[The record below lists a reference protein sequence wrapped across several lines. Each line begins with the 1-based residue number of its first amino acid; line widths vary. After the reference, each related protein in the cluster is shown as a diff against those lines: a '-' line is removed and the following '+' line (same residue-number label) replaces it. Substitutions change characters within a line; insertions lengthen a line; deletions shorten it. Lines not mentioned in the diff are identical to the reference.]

1 MNYYK
6 DTKFATSTVKL
17 YNSKIEKWIEI
28 MPEHMKSIIH
38 ITLNANESC
47 EILKKNL
54 SNTNNSNLHGYYS
67 AIIAFIE
74 YNTDIKNLISNT
86 LLTSLHSTWDKI
98 RKDNEEPIIKRRLQ
112 NKPTEKQ
119 SEKGGSQITFD
130 QIVKKRDS
138 LKYGSLERLL
148 LGFYTYLPP
157 VRADYGNVE
166 IVTFTQKPTTENYIR
181 FITPKT
187 SKCIIR
193 DFKTK
198 KTYNRLENNLP
209 SELDAELRQS
219 LKDFPRKY
227 LFTNILGEPFAKRNS
242 FTVWCKR
249 VLKKLFNTDMT
260 LVMFRHA
267 YISTLDFTRLTD
279 EQRTEIGNKMGHSIG
294 TQKSYQWINDDS
306 SEDGNQICEDVKHII
321 INGKKYIEAR

>member
-6 DTKFATSTVKL
+6 DTTFAISTVKL
-17 YNSKIEKWIEI
+17 YNSKVEKWIDF
-28 MPEHMKSIIH
+28 MPDNMKSIIH
-38 ITLNANESC
+38 IATNPDISC

-54 SNTNNSNLHGYYS
+54 TNTNNSNLHGYYS

-74 YNTDIKNLISNT
+74 YNNDIKNLINNT
-86 LLTSLHSTWDKI
+86 LLTSLHTTWDKI
-98 RKDNEEPIIKRRLQ
+98 RKDNEAPIIKRRLQ

-119 SEKGGSQITFD
+119 SGKGGSHITFE
-130 QIVKKRDS
+130 QIIQKRDS

-166 IVTFTQKPTTENYIR
+166 IVNFTQKPTTQNYIR
-181 FITPKT
+181 FITSTT

-198 KTYNRLENNLP
+198 KIYNRLENTLP
-209 SELDAELRQS
+209 SELDIELRQS

-227 LFTNILGEPFAKRNS
+227 LFTNNSGEPFTKRNS

-249 VLKKLFNTDMT
+249 ILKRLFNTDMT

-306 SEDGNQICEDVKHII
+306 SDDGGDGDVKHII
-321 INGKKYIEAR
+321 INGKRYVEAS